1 MLYYAAN
8 EYRRFSSSIRVARV
22 YDRRTPPAMKMDII
36 VADDE
41 RVIRQAI
48 AKLLEASDYSV
59 RAAKNGEEALRLYR
73 ERRPDLMLLDV
84 MMPKMNGFKC
94 CERIR
99 ETDRILPVIF
109 LTAKDAEA
117 DQVRGI
123 GLGADDFVS
132 KSASDAVLLARIN
145 RALERTNAIGE
156 SVRSVSGTTIALG
169 TVSVDLKTFVVAE
182 KGEEIARLTKTEA
195 DMLRFLAVHRGEL
208 VIADD
213 IITELRGNGFAC
225 EDAMLYMHMCNLRK
239 KLGSAGPMIVNKR
252 GVGYI
257 LNPAN

>member
-1 MLYYAAN
+1 MAEIL
-8 EYRRFSSSIRVARV
+8 VV
-22 YDRRTPPAMKMDII
+22 
-36 VADDE
+36 DDE
-41 RVIRQAI
+41 RVLRDGIKAV
-48 AKLLEASDYSV
+48 LSGEGFEV
-59 RAAKNGEEALRLYR
+59 RTARDGDEALKKIA
-73 ERRPDLMLLDV
+73 EKRPDLVLLDV
-84 MMPKMNGFKC
+84 MMPKMNGFRC

-99 ETDRILPVIF
+99 EANRILPVVF
-109 LTAKDAEA
+109 LTAKDSEA
-117 DQVRGI
+117 DQVRGL

-145 RALERTNAIGE
+145 RALERTNAIDE

-182 KGEEIARLTKTEA
+182 KGREIARLTKTEA
-195 DMLRFLAVHRGEL
+195 DMLRFLAAHRGEL
-208 VIADD
+208 VVADD

-239 KLGSAGPMIVNKR
+239 KLGSAGSMIVNKR
-252 GVGYI
+252 GVGYS

>member
-1 MLYYAAN
+1 MAEIL
-8 EYRRFSSSIRVARV
+8 VV
-22 YDRRTPPAMKMDII
+22 
-36 VADDE
+36 DDE
-41 RVIRQAI
+41 RVLRDGIKAV
-48 AKLLEASDYSV
+48 LSGEGFEV
-59 RAAKNGEEALRLYR
+59 RTARDGDEALKKIA
-73 ERRPDLMLLDV
+73 EKRPDLVLLDV
-84 MMPKMNGFKC
+84 MMPKMNGFRC

-145 RALERTNAIGE
+145 RALERTSAIGE
-156 SVRSVSGTTIALG
+156 NIRSVSGTTIAIG
-169 TVSVDLKTFVVAE
+169 TVSVDLKTFVVTE
-182 KGEEIARLTKTEA
+182 KGEEIACLTKTEA
-195 DMLRFLAVHRGEL
+195 DMLRFLAAHRGEL
-208 VIADD
+208 VVADD

>member
-1 MLYYAAN
+1 MAEIL
-8 EYRRFSSSIRVARV
+8 VV
-22 YDRRTPPAMKMDII
+22 
-36 VADDE
+36 DDE
-41 RVIRQAI
+41 RVLRDGIKAV
-48 AKLLEASDYSV
+48 LSGEGFEV
-59 RAAKNGEEALRLYR
+59 RTARDGDEALKKIA
-73 ERRPDLMLLDV
+73 EKRPDLVLLDV
-84 MMPKMNGFKC
+84 MMPKMNGFRC

-145 RALERTNAIGE
+145 RALERVSAIGE

-169 TVSVDLKTFVVAE
+169 MVSVDLKTFVVAE
-182 KGEEIARLTKTEA
+182 KGEEIACLTKTEA
-195 DMLRFLAVHRGEL
+195 DMLRFLAAHRGEL
-208 VIADD
+208 VVADD